1 LFWNDPELLQHDEL
15 SGNVNLP
22 LELRGFLSSSR
33 NVKVRSGVEAR
44 TFSDA
49 RIEAVHQQLRE
60 AESIQAIARLRL
72 VRNELRKRVFILSNV
87 PLEIPVDQLIK
98 FDDLMPD
105 RLEYEFLK
113 AGNIPLTPLGL
124 LKLRPDLAANEE
136 GAKKLLQRSSINQ
149 PARLRALSALQ
160 RKGLIIVEFKAENKG
175 RKRKHQHLFMLE
187 EELLTG
193 EDESGRTITIP
204 ATVSKVPIADWTALL
219 EDGWGAIKE
228 TRFFW
233 A

>member
-1 LFWNDPELLQHDEL
+1 MFWNDPELLQHDEL

-105 RLEYEFLK
+105 RLEYEF
-113 AGNIPLTPLGL
+113 
-124 LKLRPDLAANEE
+124 
-136 GAKKLLQRSSINQ
+136 
-149 PARLRALSALQ
+149 
-160 RKGLIIVEFKAENKG
+160 
-175 RKRKHQHLFMLE
+175 
-187 EELLTG
+187 
-193 EDESGRTITIP
+193 
-204 ATVSKVPIADWTALL
+204 
-219 EDGWGAIKE
+219 
-228 TRFFW
+228 
-233 A
+233 